1 MSKIIFLIPV
11 LLIVIMIILLLPFH
25 NYISQLKNDELQQ
38 WIACI
43 YAFTAILSF
52 CSFIGVIY
60 TVHIQFNEL
69 QLSRKTQEK
78 QTDYAR
84 LNALTILNEYYRTEY
99 KRREIIIES
108 LQGME
113 GQKNAINNNLD
124 TEDLYKETIT
134 EIKKYHSTLCK
145 SKT

>member
-1 MSKIIFLIPV
+1 MSKITFMITGLV
-11 LLIVIMIILLLPFH
+11 IVIMIILLLPFH
-25 NYISQLKNDELQQ
+25 NFISQFKNDELQQ

-43 YAFTAILSF
+43 YAVTALLSF

-60 TVHIQFNEL
+60 TVSIQFNEL
-69 QLSRKTQEK
+69 KLSRKAQEK

-99 KRREIIIES
+99 KRRELIIES

-113 GQKNAINNNLD
+113 GQKNAINKSLD
-124 TEDLYKETIT
+124 TLDLFHETIT
-134 EIKKYHSTLCK
+134 EIEKYHSTLCK